1 MHSRATRLTVRISH
15 YQFTVLIYLEVKLLI
30 MVKTWKNVPENHFK
44 YFFRKF
50 HRNCQVKETGVYV
63 NSAFMFLEASSDGR
77 VNCDCHQPAVLE
89 IKCPIN
95 YRKSLK
101 KWSADK
107 DFLIDPNG
115 KMIRNHQYYFQI

>member
-1 MHSRATRLTVRISH
+1 M
-15 YQFTVLIYLEVKLLI
+15 E
-30 MVKTWKNVPENHFK
+30 K
-44 YFFRKF
+44 YARESFQIFFRKF

-63 NSAFMFLEASSDGR
+63 NSAFMFPEASSDGL

-115 KMIRNHQYYFQI
+115 KMRRNHH